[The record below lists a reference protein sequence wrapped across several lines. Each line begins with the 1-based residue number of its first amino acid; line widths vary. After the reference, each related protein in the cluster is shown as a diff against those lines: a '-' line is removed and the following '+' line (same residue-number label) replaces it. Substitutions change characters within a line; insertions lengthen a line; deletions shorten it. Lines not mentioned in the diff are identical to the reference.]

1 MMSLVWLHDV
11 PINYPVREVD
21 G

>member
-1 MMSLVWLHDV
+1 MSLVWLHDV